1 MKFDGVANNKDH
13 ELADPKG
20 FVTIE
25 FAYSKMAAIA
35 GVEIAEC
42 RLFEEGGRWHFM
54 TRRFDRLADGNKL
67 HMQSLAALAHLDF
80 NEPRANGYE
89 QAFTT
94 IRALGLGQDALDQQ
108 FRRAVFNI
116 VGRNQ
121 DDHVKNIVFLMDQS
135 GSWSL
140 APAFDIAYG
149 YNPTGDWTSQ
159 HQMSL
164 AGLRDSFTLD
174 ALIDGGKSAG
184 VSPRAVKA
192 IVREVTEAV
201 GQWRMIAND
210 IGVPADF
217 VDDVETHL
225 RLDIR

>member
-1 MKFDGVANNKDH
+1 
-13 ELADPKG
+13 
-20 FVTIE
+20 
-25 FAYSKMAAIA
+25 
-35 GVEIAEC
+35 
-42 RLFEEGGRWHFM
+42 
-54 TRRFDRLADGNKL
+54 
-67 HMQSLAALAHLDF
+67 
-80 NEPRANGYE
+80 
-89 QAFTT
+89 
-94 IRALGLGQDALDQQ
+94 
-108 FRRAVFNI
+108 
-116 VGRNQ
+116 
-121 DDHVKNIVFLMDQS
+121 MDQS
-135 GSWSL
+135 SSWSL

-164 AGLRDSFTLD
+164 AGLRDNFTLD

-217 VDDVETHL
+217 VHDVETNL